1 MAGEV
6 GEIEREQV
14 KGTRER
20 ERERATV
27 ARAFPVGE
35 EDTRGVCKIRVGG

>member
-6 GEIEREQV
+6 AEIEREEV
-14 KGTRER
+14 KGTRAR
-20 ERERATV
+20 ETV

>member
-14 KGTRER
+14 KGTR